1 VIPMNWP
8 KAASPLCALSH
19 GDKGNVHGT
28 ARHNYTTYYHE
39 LFAPRRERVEAVF
52 ELGIFMGNSLR
63 MWRDY
68 FPNATIYGAD
78 IDAAACASASGPRIV
93 TRCFDERDV
102 VPGSPL
108 LADWPLFDIMIDD
121 AIHAH
126 ADNVKF
132 FYSARHKL
140 KPGGIYVI
148 EDLRYEE
155 LDLFRAT
162 LDGVRAEGWA
172 AEIIYGY
179 DRMVFGESIPD
190 NSLMVMVRP

>member
-1 VIPMNWP
+1 MIPTTWP
-8 KAASPLCALSH
+8 KGPSPLCHLSR
-19 GDKGNVHGT
+19 GDKGRADDT

-39 LFAPRRERVEAVF
+39 LFAPIRESTRAVF

-78 IDAAACASASGPRIV
+78 VDPATCFTEERII
-93 TRCFDERDV
+93 TKCFDEREV

-108 LADWPLFDIMIDD
+108 MAEWPLFDIMIDD
-121 AIHAH
+121 ALHTH

-140 KPGGIYVI
+140 RSGGIYVI
-148 EDLRYEE
+148 EDLREDE
-155 LDLFRAT
+155 LSLFHAT
-162 LDGVRAEGWA
+162 ADGVTAEGWWTFLA
-172 AEIIYGY
+172 DGHE
-179 DRMVFGESIPD
+179 RVVNGEPVPD
-190 NSLMVMVRP
+190 NSLLVLVKP